1 MQEAVTRGQAGLA
14 IQQQRQ
20 AQLASALGQQQGYLS
35 SGMGLGDIAN
45 TLYQQ
50 GFARN
55 LSANQ
60 QALNLYQAQLAG
72 RQGAQQGA
80 LGYLGS
86 GQTPLGAATSY
97 MGMGEQAAGAAAQG
111 GTQYNPASLSP
122 TYTGAGASQF
132 PQYGIDTSQLANQWY
147 NSLGAYG
154 GGMPTSG
161 RNLGKA
167 AGSAATGALSGAASG
182 AALGSVVPGIGTAV
196 GAVAGGLVG
205 GLGGGASSY
214 FA

>member
-1 MQEAVTRGQAGLA
+1 MQEAITRGQAGLA

-50 GFARN
+50 GVARN
-55 LSANQ
+55 M
-60 QALNLYQAQLAG
+60 
-72 RQGAQQGA
+72 AQQNAA

-86 GQTPLGAATSY
+86 GQTPLQAASSY
-97 MGMGEQAAGAAAQG
+97 MGMGEQAAAAAAQG

-154 GGMPTSG
+154 GQAASRGG
-161 RNLGKA
+161 NLGKA
-167 AGSAATGALSGAASG
+167 AGGAATGALSGAASG
-182 AALGSVVPGIGTAV
+182 AALGSVVPGIGTAI
-196 GAVAGGLVG
+196 GAVAGGVLG